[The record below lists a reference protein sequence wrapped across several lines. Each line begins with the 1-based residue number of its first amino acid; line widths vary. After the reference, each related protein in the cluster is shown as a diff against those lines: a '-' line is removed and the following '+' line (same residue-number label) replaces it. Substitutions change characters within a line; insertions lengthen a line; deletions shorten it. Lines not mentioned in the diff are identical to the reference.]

1 MSAFDLAGNGGGGS
15 YPCVGDADKAVSPT
29 SGTSP
34 GGSHPYDTRRGK
46 VGEMGAHTSNTG
58 MKGKVVIWKR
68 SEGFF
73 FKGVESGRFSCLSW
87 LFFWGCPAE
96 CFERE
101 VDHAKKGKE
110 TTQGGQHLPAA
121 TAGSPG
127 PRSDNSSACEA
138 PAGWDFLGEPRCTYG
153 FFPGSC
159 WVFKDE
165 FLR

>member
-1 MSAFDLAGNGGGGS
+1 MSAFGLAGNGGGGS

-46 VGEMGAHTSNTG
+46 EGEMGAHTSNTG

-87 LFFWGCPAE
+87 LFFFGCPAE

-101 VDHAKKGKE
+101 VDHANIFQLPLQVVQVPE
-110 TTQGGQHLPAA
+110 VITQVRVKHQQ
-121 TAGSPG
+121 AG
-127 PRSDNSSACEA
+127 
-138 PAGWDFLGEPRCTYG
+138 DFFG
-153 FFPGSC
+153 
-159 WVFKDE
+159 
-165 FLR
+165 